1 MDGMPILPVARR
13 ILKPKHTEIGCWKR
27 LKVLKSSFQ
36 FWQLNFNW
44 GNYMKLWQAIKALS
58 EEVTAGLTE
67 QRFLMAPKEHAPR
80 SNPNHQSS
88 HQISKSLCLP
98 LMGTTP
104 WLFRQNECEHSG
116 HASRRPLLH
125 SLWKHFSGPN
135 KSGQHE
141 VCVPM
146 AHGRRKVHI
155 GLSRFSRND
164 HPQCMKKRLS
174 ASQANISKASKSFG
188 VFGASGFT
196 ASDSLQRWQVGCVDD
211 RWCGTISNISLPHP
225 MPSWKRYEQPWIAG
239 KWPHKAQTGFQWFPS
254 TAKTPANSLTRHGSN
269 LEFVGLT
276 SDREPILTKCNV
288 GCHQLHEK
296 NRENHLDDQEHL
308 EASDASFVF
317 TRRNMV
323 WSCSMKGNDLI

>member
-1 MDGMPILPVARR
+1 
-13 ILKPKHTEIGCWKR
+13 
-27 LKVLKSSFQ
+27 
-36 FWQLNFNW
+36 
-44 GNYMKLWQAIKALS
+44 MKLWQAIKALS

-104 WLFRQNECEHSG
+104 WLLRQKECEHSG
-116 HASRRPLLH
+116 HASRRPFLL

-141 VCVPM
+141 VYVPM

-155 GLSRFSRND
+155 GLRHLLQKWPPMHEKATVDISSKHKQSVQELRCVWRVRIY
-164 HPQCMKKRLS
+164 CLRLS
-174 ASQANISKASKSFG
+174 AEMAIDG
-188 VFGASGFT
+188 RWGA
-196 ASDSLQRWQVGCVDD
+196 LMIVDVP
-211 RWCGTISNISLPHP
+211 WFPTSPHP
-225 MPSWKRYEQPWIAG
+225 MPSWKRYERPWIAG
-239 KWPHKAQTGFQWFPS
+239 KWPCKAQAGFQWFPS

-317 TRRNMV
+317 TRTSMV
-323 WSCSMKGNDLI
+323 WSCSMKRNDLI